1 MLNGSP
7 AAQLTAVD
15 PRKLGKWDVEA
26 RIGSGGMG
34 VVYRAVCDEEVAA
47 VKVVRPGLLDDPQVA
62 ARFEREA
69 SVLRSVHDEHIS
81 RFLDADIAGTPAWLA
96 TEYIPGPN
104 LRDAVAIWGPLSVKR
119 WWELARGL
127 AQALAVL
134 EIHGI
139 AHRDIKPANVIIS
152 DRGPVLIDFG
162 IAHPEDATS
171 LTATGIVTGSPAWLS
186 PEQANLD
193 PLTASSDVF
202 SLGSLLA
209 FAATGRPPF
218 GQGATV
224 AVLLNIQ
231 RNDPDL
237 EGVDPTRAAML
248 QRMLAKDPRQRPT
261 AREVLDMARS
271 LFQPQQQDA
280 TVSLQADSQTT
291 QPIRPAVPP
300 AGAPPVTP
308 AQPWQAPAAA
318 PMWPT
323 PVAKPKRSG
332 HSWRKPVAVL
342 AAGLLALLV
351 GYVGFRSIDSAQTPQ
366 PPAQSQ
372 QDQPADSGGAPAF
385 PGSDQLRSG
394 DWLLSQY
401 SISQDNGKLLI
412 DGTVVNS
419 GSKAASAD
427 LTVYYYI
434 GGEAVAVATGKT
446 GEVGP
451 GKSASVTLTSE
462 DDWQP
467 GNPVLV
473 VEAS

>member
-34 VVYRAVCDEEVAA
+34 VVYRAVCGDEIAA

-69 SVLRSVHDEHIS
+69 QVLRSVHDTHIS
-81 RFLDADIAGTPAWLA
+81 RFLDEDIAGTPAWLA

-104 LRDAVAIWGPLSVKR
+104 LRDAVAIWGPLSPQR

-139 AHRDIKPANVIIS
+139 AHRDIKPANVIMS
-152 DRGPVLIDFG
+152 ERGPVLIDFG
-162 IAHPEDATS
+162 IAHPEDAAS

-193 PLTASSDVF
+193 SLTAASDVF

-224 AVLLNIQ
+224 AVLVNIQ

-237 EGVDPTRAAML
+237 AGIDPTRAALL
-248 QRMLAKDPRQRPT
+248 QRLLAKDPRQRPT
-261 AREVLDMARS
+261 ARETLDIARRLS
-271 LFQPQQQDA
+271 DEQ
-280 TVSLQADSQTT
+280 VADSTVNLHANDVHST
-291 QPIRPAVPP
+291 QPIAPVQPV
-300 AGAPPVTP
+300 APPVAPAPVYRAPTP
-308 AQPWQAPAAA
+308 AA
-318 PMWPT
+318 
-323 PVAKPKRSG
+323 RSNRTD
-332 HSWRKPVAVL
+332 WRKPVVIAL
-342 AAGLLALLV
+342 AALLALVV
-351 GYVGFRSIDSAQTPQ
+351 GFVGFRAL
-366 PPAQSQ
+366 
-372 QDQPADSGGAPAF
+372 DSGGTATSPDTSQEAPAPDAGQAPAF
-385 PGSDQLRSG
+385 PGSNQLRSG

-401 SISQDNGKLLI
+401 SIGQDNGKLTV

-419 GSKAASAD
+419 GDEAASTD

-434 GGEAVAVATGKT
+434 DGEPVAVATGST
-446 GEVGP
+446 GKVAAG
-451 GKSASVTLTSE
+451 GSTQVTLTS
-462 DDWQP
+462 DDAWQP

-473 VEAS
+473 VEAT

>member
-34 VVYRAVCDEEVAA
+34 VVYRAVCGEEIAA

-69 SVLRSVHDEHIS
+69 NVLRLVHDSHIS

-104 LRDAVAIWGPLSVKR
+104 LRDAVAIWGPLSVER

-193 PLTASSDVF
+193 SLTAASDVF

-218 GQGATV
+218 GQGATL
-224 AVLLNIQ
+224 AVLVNIQ

-237 EGVDPTRAAML
+237 QGIDPTRAAML
-248 QRMLAKDPRQRPT
+248 QRMLAKDPLQRPT

-271 LFQPQQQDA
+271 LSQDQQPGA
-280 TVSLQADSQTT
+280 TVSMHVDSQTT
-291 QPIRPAVPP
+291 QPIRPT
-300 AGAPPVTP
+300 VTP
-308 AQPWQAPAAA
+308 EVPAPAAPLPTAA
-318 PMWPT
+318 PMWPLPPST
-323 PVAKPKRSG
+323 PKRTSR
-332 HSWRKPVAVL
+332 SWRKPVAVV

-351 GYVGFRSIDSAQTPQ
+351 GYVGFRSIDSSQAPQ

-372 QDQPADSGGAPAF
+372 QAPTADPGQAPAN

-419 GSKAASAD
+419 GSKAAGAE

-451 GKSASVTLTSE
+451 GESTSVTLTSD

-473 VEAS
+473 VEAN

>member
-1 MLNGSP
+1 MLNGTP
-7 AAQLTAVD
+7 AGQLTAVD
-15 PRKLGKWDVEA
+15 PRRLGKWDVEA

-34 VVYRAVCDEEVAA
+34 VVYKATSGDEVAA

-69 SVLRSVHDEHIS
+69 QVLRSVHDEHIS
-81 RFLDADIAGTPAWLA
+81 RFLDADIAGMPAWLA

-104 LRDAVAIWGPLSVKR
+104 LRDAVSIWGPLTPKR

-127 AQALAVL
+127 SQALAVL

-139 AHRDIKPANVIIS
+139 AHRDIKPANVIIA

-171 LTATGIVTGSPAWLS
+171 LTATGIVTGSPSWLS

-193 PLTASSDVF
+193 ELSAASDVF

-224 AVLLNIQ
+224 AVLMNIQ

-237 EGVDPTRAAML
+237 AGIDETRSAL
-248 QRMLAKDPRQRPT
+248 LRRMLAKDPRKRPT
-261 AREVLDMARS
+261 AREVLAIARRV
-271 LFQPQQQDA
+271 PDEP
-280 TVSLQADSQTT
+280 TVALDLRDGDST
-291 QPIRPAVPP
+291 QPIRVGVPAPAQHVPAPTPVPP
-300 AGAPPVTP
+300 AWQPAPPR
-308 AQPWQAPAAA
+308 
-318 PMWPT
+318 
-323 PVAKPKRSG
+323 KRT
-332 HSWRKPVAVL
+332 WLKPVGIL
-342 AAGLLALLV
+342 IAGALALA
-351 GYVGFRSIDSAQTPQ
+351 VGFAGFNALEPDSPAPTQTSQAQTTPE
-366 PPAQSQ
+366 PTS
-372 QDQPADSGGAPAF
+372 APAF

-394 DWLLSQY
+394 DWLLSSY
-401 SISQDNGKLLI
+401 SISQDGGKLVI
-412 DGTVVNS
+412 NGTVQNS
-419 GSKAASAD
+419 GDSPASTD
-427 LTVYYYI
+427 LTVYYFVN
-434 GGEAVAVATGKT
+434 GEAVAVATGST
-446 GEVGP
+446 GKV
-451 GKSASVTLTSE
+451 SAGASTNVTLTSD

-473 VEAS
+473 VEAA

>member
-7 AAQLTAVD
+7 AEQLTAVD

-34 VVYRAVCDEEVAA
+34 VVYRAKCGDEVAA

-69 SVLRSVHDEHIS
+69 QVLRSVQDTHIS

-104 LRDAVAIWGPLSVKR
+104 LRDAVAIWGPLTPQR

-139 AHRDIKPANVIIS
+139 SHRDIKPANVIIS
-152 DRGPVLIDFG
+152 ERGPVLIDFG

-186 PEQANLD
+186 PEQANLEA
-193 PLTASSDVF
+193 LSGASDVF

-224 AVLLNIQ
+224 AVLMNIQ
-231 RNDPDL
+231 RNEPDL
-237 EGVDPTRAAML
+237 AGIDPTRTAL
-248 QRMLAKDPRQRPT
+248 LRRMLAKDHRERAT
-261 AREVLDMARS
+261 AREVLETARAVHTAAEGES
-271 LFQPQQQDA
+271 TMHLQGQP
-280 TVSLQADSQTT
+280 SHTT
-291 QPIRPAVPP
+291 QPIAVSPR
-300 AGAPPVTP
+300 TP
-308 AQPWQAPAAA
+308 KQR
-318 PMWPT
+318 
-323 PVAKPKRSG
+323 RS
-332 HSWRKPVAVL
+332 WLKPVAVV
-342 AAGLLALLV
+342 AAGLLALVV
-351 GYVGFRSIDSAQTPQ
+351 GYVGVNSLDSQSDKAPK
-366 PPAQSQ
+366 QSQ
-372 QDQPADSGGAPAF
+372 EAAPANAGDAPAF

-401 SISQDNGKLLI
+401 SISQDNGKLVI

-419 GSKAASAD
+419 GAKAASTN

-434 GGEAVAVATGKT
+434 DGAAVAVATGSA
-446 GEVGP
+446 GEVPAG
-451 GKSASVTLTSE
+451 GSASVSLTSK

-467 GNPVLV
+467 GNPVLL
-473 VEAS
+473 VEAG

>member
-7 AAQLTAVD
+7 AEQLTDVD

-34 VVYRAVCDEEVAA
+34 VVYRARCGDEVAA

-69 SVLRSVHDEHIS
+69 QVLRSVQDTHIS

-104 LRDAVAIWGPLSVKR
+104 LRDAVSIWGPLTPEK

-139 AHRDIKPANVIIS
+139 SHRDIKPANVIIS
-152 DRGPVLIDFG
+152 ERGPVLIDFG

-186 PEQANLD
+186 PEQAKLEA
-193 PLTASSDVF
+193 LSAASDVF

-209 FAATGRPPF
+209 FAAQGRPPF

-224 AVLLNIQ
+224 AVLMNIQ
-231 RNDPDL
+231 RNEPDL
-237 EGVDPTRAAML
+237 ASIDPTRSAL
-248 QRMLAKDPRQRPT
+248 LRRMLEKDPRKRAT
-261 AREVLDMARS
+261 AREVLETARTV
-271 LFQPQQQDA
+271 QAANDA
-280 TVSLQADSQTT
+280 DNTMDLQVRAQSHTT
-291 QPIRPAVPP
+291 QPIAV
-300 AGAPPVTP
+300 APPTS
-308 AQPWQAPAAA
+308 
-318 PMWPT
+318 
-323 PVAKPKRSG
+323 KPHRS
-332 HSWRKPVAVL
+332 WLTWVAVL
-342 AAGLLALLV
+342 VAGVVAVVV
-351 GYVGFRSIDSAQTPQ
+351 GYLGVSTLGSQ
-366 PPAQSQ
+366 PEKQPKQSQ
-372 QDQPADSGGAPAF
+372 EATPATTADAPAS

-401 SISQDNGKLLI
+401 SISQDNAKLVI

-419 GSKAASAD
+419 GSKAASTD

-434 GGEAVAVATGKT
+434 DGAAVAVATGST
-446 GEVGP
+446 GEV
-451 GKSASVTLTSE
+451 SAGGSTSVSLTS
-462 DDWQP
+462 DDAWQP
-467 GNPVLV
+467 GNPVLL
-473 VEAS
+473 VEAG